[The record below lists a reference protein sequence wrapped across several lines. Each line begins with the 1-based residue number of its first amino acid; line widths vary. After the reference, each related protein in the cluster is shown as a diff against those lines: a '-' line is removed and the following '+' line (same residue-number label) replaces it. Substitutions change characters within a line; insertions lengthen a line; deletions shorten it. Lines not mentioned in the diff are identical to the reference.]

1 MEFQIGELS
10 EEHQEYNRYKH
21 THTHTHTHT
30 HMHTHAEQKRQPAAE
45 AVKNAHMS
53 QKCISFV
60 E

>member
-10 EEHQEYNRYKH
+10 EEHQEYNRYK
-21 THTHTHTHT
+21 HTHTHT